1 VRIADVAFVDA
12 REALSSI
19 RREDQQYVRLV
30 SYDFRGPAKLARRTH
45 TAFMKSLSAPA
56 GYSIVDLTDGSPFER
71 DNSEQGLW
79 LVFAVGILLVVL
91 TVALVFDSV
100 WGAAMVF
107 LSLPLALSGVS
118 AAFWLFKVAFT
129 REAAVGVI
137 LVVGLAVHQSI
148 LLIDAALVRRRA
160 RRDAGGDARLD
171 AGMVL
176 RAAVDRGGM
185 IMLITLASLASLIPL
200 SVGTEA
206 DSMFGAIALAT
217 AGGTVA
223 GTVGAMF
230 VMPLLLVGRRL
241 RGKSRVSREQKS
253 KPGSKE

>member
-1 VRIADVAFVDA
+1 
-12 REALSSI
+12 
-19 RREDQQYVRLV
+19 
-30 SYDFRGPAKLARRTH
+30 
-45 TAFMKSLSAPA
+45 LSAPA
-56 GYSIVDLTDGSPFER
+56 GYSVVDITDGSPFER
-71 DNSEQGLW
+71 DNSEKGLW
-79 LVFAVGILLVVL
+79 LVFAVGITLVVL

-100 WGAAMVF
+100 WGASMVF
-107 LSLPLALSGVS
+107 LSLPLALSGVA
-118 AAFWLFKVAFT
+118 AAFWIFKVAFT

-148 LLIDAALVRRRA
+148 LLIDAALARRRA
-160 RRDAGGDARLD
+160 HRDAGGDMRLD

-200 SVGTEA
+200 SVGTDA
-206 DSMFGAIALAT
+206 DSMFGEIALAT

-230 VMPLLLVGRRL
+230 VVPLLLVGRR
-241 RGKSRVSREQKS
+241 VSKRKTGWRRKRAS
-253 KPGSKE
+253 APPPTA